1 MITVTS
7 ILGSASNSKIA
18 NLLHDLEHRNS
29 VEFLVVDHKDIL
41 RRRLRGKTDKGTEIA
56 IALERNEQLSNG
68 AVLLLD
74 DQHAIVVRMPDE
86 HWLRIT
92 PCDAD
97 AALEAGYCAGNH
109 HWRVKFEPGALLIAM
124 EGPAEHYTTRLDHL
138 LKARRI
144 EVVAHE

>member
-7 ILGSASNSKIA
+7 ILGSASEPKIA
-18 NLLHDLEHRNS
+18 NILHDLEHRNK
-29 VEFLVVDHKDIL
+29 VEFFVVEHNDIL

-74 DQHAIVVRMPDE
+74 DTRAIVVRVPEE

-109 HWRVKFEPGALLIAM
+109 HWRVRFEPGALLIVM
-124 EGPAEHYTTRLDHL
+124 EGPAEHYISRLDPL
-138 LKARRI
+138 LKTRRI
-144 EVVAHE
+144 EVCSDG